1 MRYRNENIADTNIFH
16 VHTYRC
22 GHASQDS
29 DELYIKKAIELGAS
43 AITFTDHAPFP
54 KNIFVNRMKIE
65 QLPEYVQSLGRLRE
79 QYRGIIEVKIGLEIE
94 YLPRFESY
102 YEELKKSDC
111 FDILMLGQHFYECAN
126 GTYNFSLSK
135 GLLRESEAGGICMAV
150 IAGME
155 TGLFKVLAHPD
166 RMFRY
171 CGKWNKEMEQMSK
184 KIIKTA
190 VQQHVIL
197 EKNLSSMKME
207 NYYRDEFWNL
217 VPDTVQTIIGT
228 DAHAVHQLEEMY
240 IRMEE
245 RKIC

>member
-1 MRYRNENIADTNIFH
+1 MNVRNNDANIFH

-22 GHASQDS
+22 GHAGQDP
-29 DELYIKKAIELGAS
+29 DELYVRKAIELGAS

-54 KNIFVNRMKIE
+54 GNPFGNRMKIE
-65 QLPEYVQSLGRLRE
+65 QLPEYVQSLCRLRE
-79 QYRGIIEVKIGLEIE
+79 QYRDVIEVRIGLEIE
-94 YLPRFESY
+94 YLPRFRSY
-102 YEELKKSDC
+102 YEALKESDC
-111 FDILMLGQHFYECAN
+111 FDILMLGQHFYECAH

-135 GLLRESEAGGICMAV
+135 ELLRASEAEGICRAV

-155 TGLFKVLAHPD
+155 TGLFQVLAHPD

-171 CGKWNKEMEQMSK
+171 CGKWNEDMEQMSK
-184 KIIKTA
+184 EIVKTA

-197 EKNLSSMKME
+197 EQNLSSMKRA

-228 DAHAVHQLEEMY
+228 DAHAAHQLDDVGMY
-240 IRMEE
+240 VGMEA